1 MALHDLDSSDGIQQV
16 SITSINSGSG
26 ELATFSVFS
35 SAVAIANN
43 KSMLSILNASGSGV
57 VVKLREVK
65 IVNAQN
71 TAVTGVVAQF
81 NLLRMTG
88 HSAGTS
94 LTALPMD
101 SQDSISGSVTL
112 RTGGTITGESSNIIN
127 SIKYS
132 SDEWGVGAQDVESG
146 DHIMQ
151 VFGNLIEQKPGCKP
165 LTLREGEGLTIKQVT
180 NSSIGSF
187 DLILVF
193 TQEVA

>member
-35 SAVAIANN
+35 SAVSIANN

-57 VVKLREVK
+57 VIKLREAK

-71 TAVTGVVAQF
+71 TAVTGIIAQF

-88 HSAGTS
+88 HSAGTTITP
-94 LTALPMD
+94 LAMD
-101 SQDSISGSVTL
+101 SLDSINGSVTV
-112 RTGGTITGESSNIIN
+112 RTGGTITGESANIIN

-132 SDEWGVGAQDVESG
+132 SDEWGVGAQDVESL

-180 NSSIGSF
+180 NSSVGSF

-193 TQEVA
+193 TQEAA